1 MARNKL
7 PPELHLVHGTRG
19 MNQGVT
25 LPEKVKMRIPKPYWL
40 EDPNSWSEDRF
51 IRETSEYLFN
61 VYGIGSDQDSH
72 VLGMLANQITTY
84 VECQKIIIKNNNAP
98 IVEYNK
104 GKTLGAN
111 PYIGLRDRALVRI
124 ISLMNELGLTPRSR
138 LNGSTSI
145 SEEAGLGALMAGP
158 DNYR

>member
-1 MARNKL
+1 MAKNKL
-7 PPELHLVHGTRG
+7 PPELHLVHGTKG

-40 EDPNSWSEDRF
+40 DDPNTWSETRF
-51 IRETSEYLFN
+51 IRETAEYLYN

-84 VECQKIIIKNNNAP
+84 VECQKVIMAQRNAP
-98 IVEYNK
+98 IVEYNN
-104 GKTLGAN
+104 GKTVGAN

-138 LNGSTSI
+138 LQGATASADDDGI
-145 SEEAGLGALMAGP
+145 GAL
-158 DNYR
+158 